1 MLKALKEQEQ
11 DLMSTPPIENNEAG
25 LMVARWVVIL
35 FVGWWLLVLTL
46 ATYGLSVWW
55 VDVAGTVLPVSS
67 PTPFTHLAASV
78 AKATNTPT
86 ATATSTATPTATE
99 TATPSPTATNTAT
112 PTATATATSTA
123 MPTATETATPS
134 PTATSTATATPAR
147 PLVADVGFVGGGLAM
162 GTAVPWPPSQFWAV
176 LLGSVFLSWLIIAG
190 YALIRLSSTT
200 VNVFP
205 SPALP
210 VADGLPR
217 LATPYGFV
225 VTNNSPD
232 TAEVLP
238 IEDGRQPWRRD
249 VAKPLR
255 ELPGSASPTPSHGR
269 GADGEGLNVQTFNGR
284 STGST
289 GLTPERSGRSPE
301 VAVLVERPKLL
312 VERSDGE
319 GVATAVTPAE
329 AGGAGEA
336 GGSLGGPLARR
347 RVVFSGHVLMVPLAA
362 DAPPT
367 EGERLYI
374 VAQWLELKNREKVC
388 RAVYNRGKGGDAY
401 KYTRMVIDDYLAA
414 QHAALQTN

>member
-1 MLKALKEQEQ
+1 
-11 DLMSTPPIENNEAG
+11 
-25 LMVARWVVIL
+25 
-35 FVGWWLLVLTL
+35 
-46 ATYGLSVWW
+46 
-55 VDVAGTVLPVSS
+55 
-67 PTPFTHLAASV
+67 
-78 AKATNTPT
+78 
-86 ATATSTATPTATE
+86 
-99 TATPSPTATNTAT
+99 
-112 PTATATATSTA
+112 
-123 MPTATETATPS
+123 
-134 PTATSTATATPAR
+134 
-147 PLVADVGFVGGGLAM
+147 M
-162 GTAVPWPPSQFWAV
+162 GTAVPWLPSPFGAV

-225 VTNNSPD
+225 VTNHSPD

-238 IEDGRQPWRRD
+238 IEEGRQPWRRD

-255 ELPGSASPTPSHGR
+255 ELPGSASPAPSAPSHGR
-269 GADGEGLNVQTFNGR
+269 GADGDGLNVQTFNGR

-289 GLTPERSGRSPE
+289 GLTHERSGRSPE
-301 VAVLVERPKLL
+301 VVGL
-312 VERSDGE
+312 VERSKPLVERLDGE
-319 GVATAVTPAE
+319 GLTPAE
-329 AGGAGEA
+329 AGGVGEVA
-336 GGSLGGPLARR
+336 SGSLGPLARR

-414 QHAALQTN
+414 QHAALQTG